1 MTEDTLRWGTGYRR
15 CGTCDAELEM
25 SGLSY
30 CSIACACIARDRRL
44 LGQDIRNSEHES
56 DK

>member
-1 MTEDTLRWGTGYRR
+1 MKDTLRWGTGYRR